1 MQADSPFWSKKL
13 PEKTKKT
20 QTKNKATKRPAKKKS
35 NTAELFNLDD
45 KDDDDESEVELDS
58 LGLFFVHLIDND
70 YYQDE
75 ADVSRADDAE
85 VIILSSSSEPLPTQK
100 TRQASQKVRVSHPL
114 AHLDPNFLL
123 NKQQHEAR

>member
-1 MQADSPFWSKKL
+1 MLIHCLQADSPFWSKKL
-13 PEKTKKT
+13 PEKSKKT
-20 QTKNKATKRPAKKKS
+20 RTKNKAPKRPAKKKS

-58 LGLFFVHLIDND
+58 LGSFFVHLIDND

-75 ADVSRADDAE
+75 ANASRADDAE
-85 VIILSSSSEPLPTQK
+85 VITLSSGSEPLPTQK
-100 TRQASQKVRVSHPL
+100 TRQASRKVSFSHPL

-123 NKQQHEAR
+123 KK